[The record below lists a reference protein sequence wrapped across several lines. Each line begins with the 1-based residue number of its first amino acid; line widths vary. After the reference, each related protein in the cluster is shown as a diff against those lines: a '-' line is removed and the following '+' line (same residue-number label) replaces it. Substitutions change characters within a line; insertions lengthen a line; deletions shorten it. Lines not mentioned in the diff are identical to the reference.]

1 MKKLIIVFTLLVSIA
16 SFSQEIVKENGR
28 YFVNGK
34 QISTRETRQL
44 LSSNLE
50 ALSLFKSGKRKESN
64 GNLLLGFGAALV
76 TVDLAV
82 GLFSDA
88 KYPSIATY
96 VGVASLVACI
106 PILSGKNKKMN
117 DAIDLYNKEAKKL
130 GYNNTNL
137 ELNIIANQNGYGLQF
152 RF

>member
-1 MKKLIIVFTLLVSIA
+1 MKKLIIVFTILLSIT
-16 SFSQEIVKENGR
+16 SFSQEIVKEKGR
-28 YFVNGK
+28 YYVNGK

-44 LSSNLE
+44 LASNLE

-64 GNLLLGFGAALV
+64 GGLLLGFGGALV
-76 TVDLAV
+76 TVDLAI

-88 KYPSIATY
+88 KYPSVATY
-96 VGVASLVACI
+96 VGVASLIASI
-106 PILSGKNKKMN
+106 PVLSGKNKKLK
-117 DAIDLYNKEAKKL
+117 DAIDLYNKDAKKL
-130 GYNNTNL
+130 GYNNSDL